1 MRTRNPPLDIIGQ
14 SVLSDAFVF
23 CPMGAGEA
31 STIGQ
36 STRALYRP
44 VDCPMVRCPR
54 LAPWMM
60 NTIGQIRN
68 GLSDGPRGSP
78 SWLEFNR

>member
-23 CPMGAGEA
+23 
-31 STIGQ
+31 
-36 STRALYRP
+36 
-44 VDCPMVRCPR
+44 CPMVRCPR